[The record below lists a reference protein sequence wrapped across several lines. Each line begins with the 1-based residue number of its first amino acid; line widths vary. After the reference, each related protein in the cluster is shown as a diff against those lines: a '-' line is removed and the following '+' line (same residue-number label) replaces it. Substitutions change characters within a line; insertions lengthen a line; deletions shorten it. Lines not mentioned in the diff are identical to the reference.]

1 MTTGSKPKTVGSV
14 SQPYGGSPISAG
26 NLLPRLGAD
35 PADAQSTDTN
45 PAGGGKRI
53 LIIED
58 DAVVAGLYKTKL
70 QKEGYRID
78 IASDGQAGF
87 YGIHE
92 LKPDAVLLDLMLP
105 KMDGLQILRKIRA
118 QKQFTKLPVVVFSNA
133 FMSNMLNDAV
143 EAGANVVYNKSEPST
158 PARIMGS
165 FKELLFPYLSQM
177 QGQSGS
183 GNPAAQSQPS
193 QEAAPAAPQQ
203 AQPAAQDRM
212 TSPWQLG
219 VPSGPIPNGLTTFIP
234 RPASIPA
241 NRPAQNTQDGRAE
254 MSNVLSPQFI
264 SDLQPANESLA
275 AVDADE
281 ASMEQELLQMFF
293 GSAPELMSGIRKHLQ
308 EFSKA
313 TENAARLPHLNELYR
328 KIHSFTGNAGMAGLE
343 ALSNFCACLE
353 AFLSELMQKPASIN
367 ASTLRTVA
375 AAVDILAMLIERGS
389 SFKMPPSGE
398 ALVLVV
404 DDEVLSRRA
413 VTFGLDKAQL
423 KSVALD
429 HPRRALSSLETE
441 TFELIILDV
450 DMPEMDGFELCS
462 QIRKLPKHKS
472 TPVVFITSL
481 TDFQSRTKSIL
492 SGGND
497 FIGKPFMFLELAVK
511 ALTFILRGRM
521 MVTKHAATL
530 ATASAV
536 ITAVAAA

>member
-1 MTTGSKPKTVGSV
+1 
-14 SQPYGGSPISAG
+14 
-26 NLLPRLGAD
+26 
-35 PADAQSTDTN
+35 
-45 PAGGGKRI
+45 
-53 LIIED
+53 
-58 DAVVAGLYKTKL
+58 
-70 QKEGYRID
+70 
-78 IASDGQAGF
+78 
-87 YGIHE
+87 
-92 LKPDAVLLDLMLP
+92 
-105 KMDGLQILRKIRA
+105 
-118 QKQFTKLPVVVFSNA
+118 
-133 FMSNMLNDAV
+133 
-143 EAGANVVYNKSEPST
+143 
-158 PARIMGS
+158 
-165 FKELLFPYLSQM
+165 
-177 QGQSGS
+177 
-183 GNPAAQSQPS
+183 
-193 QEAAPAAPQQ
+193 
-203 AQPAAQDRM
+203 
-212 TSPWQLG
+212 
-219 VPSGPIPNGLTTFIP
+219 
-234 RPASIPA
+234 
-241 NRPAQNTQDGRAE
+241 

-264 SDLQPANESLA
+264 SDLQPASEALA
-275 AVDADE
+275 AVNEDE

-313 TENAARLPHLNELYR
+313 TENTDRLPHLNELYR

-389 SFKMPPSGE
+389 SFKMPISSEP
-398 ALVLVV
+398 LVLVV
-404 DDEVLSRRA
+404 DDEILSRRA

-441 TFELIILDV
+441 SFELIILDV

-462 QIRKLPKHKS
+462 QIRKLPKHKA

-511 ALTFILRGRM
+511 SLTFILRGRM
-521 MVTKHAATL
+521 LVAKNAAAL

-536 ITAVAAA
+536 LTAIAAA

>member
-1 MTTGSKPKTVGSV
+1 MEGD
-14 SQPYGGSPISAG
+14 QQGGA
-26 NLLPRLGAD
+26 
-35 PADAQSTDTN
+35 
-45 PAGGGKRI
+45 KKI

-118 QKQFTKLPVVVFSNA
+118 QKQFLKLPVVVFSNA

-143 EAGANVVYNKSEPST
+143 EAGANVVYNKSDPST
-158 PARIMGS
+158 PARILSS
-165 FKELLFPYLSQM
+165 FKELLFPYLSQI
-177 QGQSGS
+177 QGQAAAANDAGQT
-183 GNPAAQSQPS
+183 GFEQRVAAPIEQPAEPAAQN
-193 QEAAPAAPQQ
+193 
-203 AQPAAQDRM
+203 RL

-219 VPSGPIPNGLTTFIP
+219 VPTGAVPTGLTSFIP
-234 RPASIPA
+234 RPSAIPQS
-241 NRPAQNTQDGRAE
+241 RPSPSSQAGQAE
-254 MSNVLSPQFI
+254 MQNVLSPQFI
-264 SDLQPANESLA
+264 SDLQSTSHELGSLSQ
-275 AVDADE
+275 DD

-293 GSAPELMSGIRKHLQ
+293 GSAPELMSGIRRHLQ

-313 TENAARLPHLNELYR
+313 GENASRLPHLNELYR

-343 ALSNFCACLE
+343 AISNFCACSE
-353 AFLSELMQKPASIN
+353 AFLSELMQKPASMN

-375 AAVDILAMLIERGS
+375 SAVDILALLIERGS
-389 SFKMPPSGE
+389 SFKMPPSE
-398 ALVLVV
+398 SPLVLVV

-423 KSVALD
+423 KSIALD
-429 HPRRALSSLETE
+429 HPRAALATLENQS
-441 TFELIILDV
+441 FDLIILDV
-450 DMPEMDGFELCS
+450 DMPEIDGFELCS
-462 QIRKLPKHKS
+462 QIRKLPLHKT

-511 ALTFILRGRM
+511 ALTFVLRGRM
-521 MVTKHAATL
+521 LASKSAAAV
-530 ATASAV
+530 ATAAAV
-536 ITAVAAA
+536 LAAVAVA